1 MEKINIKPLS
11 VNDAFQGRRYKT
23 DRYKDF
29 EKEMLLTL
37 PIKFIGI
44 PPYIIK
50 LQFGFSSKASD
61 IDNPVKQTIDCLS
74 KKYKFNDNQVYRL
87 EVEKFIV
94 AKGDEYIKFDILEK
108 K

>member
-11 VNDAFQGRRYKT
+11 VNDAFKGRRFKT
-23 DRYKDF
+23 DKYKSF
-29 EKEMLLTL
+29 ENEMLFSL

-50 LQFGFSSKASD
+50 LEFGFSSKASD

-94 AKGDEYIKFDILEK
+94 DKGNEYIKFDIIEK